1 MLTWTYCVQE
11 LDGESFTISLND
23 HQFSYVCVHYYY
35 IYLHCL
41 CLFTGSKSSFP
52 ALPSDPGFVQPEAE
66 PVHDWTEHM
75 DRNSA
80 DLDLQDVP
88 PPDPVPLLEPHD
100 ILDLPLPPPPTPV
113 LEHLTSSSDS
123 SASPSPLSAISPA
136 RPTTLALKAVP
147 RTTGN
152 KENGGSPAQEPKDK
166 EKKIMEEELKKCI
179 EDFRKIRIPK
189 LFPDR
194 KRLWQNDLL
203 KKYNA

>member
-1 MLTWTYCVQE
+1 
-11 LDGESFTISLND
+11 
-23 HQFSYVCVHYYY
+23 
-35 IYLHCL
+35 
-41 CLFTGSKSSFP
+41 
-52 ALPSDPGFVQPEAE
+52 
-66 PVHDWTEHM
+66 M
-75 DRNSA
+75 DRISA

-88 PPDPVPLLEPHD
+88 PPDPVSLLEPQD

-113 LEHLTSSSDS
+113 LEHSTPLSDS
-123 SASPSPLSAISPA
+123 SASPPPLSAISPP
-136 RPTTLALKAVP
+136 RPTTLALKTMP

-152 KENGGSPAQEPKDK
+152 KQNGGSSAQDPEDK

-194 KRLWQNDLL
+194 KRHWQNDLL